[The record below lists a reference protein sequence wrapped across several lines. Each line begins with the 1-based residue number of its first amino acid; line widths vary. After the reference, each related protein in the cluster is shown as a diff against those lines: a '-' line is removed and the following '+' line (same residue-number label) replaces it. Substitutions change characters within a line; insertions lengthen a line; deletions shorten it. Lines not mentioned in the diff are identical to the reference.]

1 MFSQLKRREFVT
13 LLGGAVTAWPLAAR
27 AQQQLMPVIGFLNQ
41 GLAKPTAYLAAAF
54 RKGLN
59 ELGYVEGQN
68 LAIEYRWAEGDYT
81 QLPALAADLVNRK
94 VAGLAVA
101 FLPAALAAKAV
112 TSTIPI
118 CFVTGVD
125 PVKEGLVA
133 SLNQPGGNVTGVA
146 FLASVLGAKRLG
158 LLHDLLPTAD
168 VFAVLVNPGNP
179 SAEVVSEDIKG
190 AARTLGKQVLVFG
203 ASTQHELEAQLAALV
218 QRRVAALIVAPDA
231 FFDSQRDRIVTVVA
245 DHAIPTM
252 YERRETA
259 LAGGL
264 MSYGANVADAFHQAG
279 IYTGRILKGERPV
292 DLPVLQPTRL
302 EFVINLTTAKALGL
316 TIPPGLLAIADEV
329 IE

>member
-1 MFSQLKRREFVT
+1 MQFGQLKRREFIS
-13 LLGGAVTAWPLAAR
+13 LLGGAAAWPLAAR
-27 AQQQLMPVIGFLNQ
+27 AQQSAMPVVGFLNQ
-41 GLAKPTAYLAAAF
+41 GLAKPSAYLAAAF

-59 ELGYVEGQN
+59 DVGYVEGQN
-68 LAIEYRWAEGDYT
+68 LAIEYRWAEGNYS

-94 VAGLAVA
+94 MAGLAVA
-101 FLPAALAAKAV
+101 FLPAALAAKAA

-133 SLNQPGGNVTGVA
+133 SLNRPGGNVTGVA

-158 LLHDLLPTAD
+158 LLHDLLPAAG
-168 VFAVLVNPGNP
+168 VFAVLVNPTNP
-179 SAEVVSEDIKG
+179 SAEVVSKDLQG
-190 AARTLGKQVLVFG
+190 AARTLGKQVLVLG
-203 ASTQHELEAQLAALV
+203 ASTQHELEGQLAALV
-218 QRRVAALIVAPDA
+218 QRRVDALIVAPDA

-245 DHAIPTM
+245 RHAIPTI

-259 LAGGL
+259 VAGGL

-279 IYTGRILKGERPV
+279 IYIGRILKGERPV

-302 EFVINLTTAKALGL
+302 EFVINLTTARTLDL